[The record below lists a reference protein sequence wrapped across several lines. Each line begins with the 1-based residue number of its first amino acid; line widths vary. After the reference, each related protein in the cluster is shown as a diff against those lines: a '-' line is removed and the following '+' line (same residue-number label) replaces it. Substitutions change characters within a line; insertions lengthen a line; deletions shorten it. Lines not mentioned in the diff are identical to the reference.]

1 MESQMNIELLKVIV
15 SLCQVT
21 GSYGSISTALTGSS
35 YHDKETKT
43 LEFTY
48 QEAARE
54 QLRCQKYYIKCM
66 EKDIATLDRCILERK

>member
-1 MESQMNIELLKVIV
+1 MNIALLQVII

-21 GSYGSISTALTGSS
+21 GSYGSISTSVAGHYS
-35 YHDKETKT
+35 DKDTKT

-48 QEAARE
+48 AEAAQA

-66 EKDIATLDRCILERK
+66 SKDTNTIDKCILDRK